1 MHDKTLAFTVVIA
14 AVLAAA
20 AMPLQAAN
28 PRFKEVI
35 AKVEEVKPA
44 QLGLC
49 SLMEE
54 MQPFGCS
61 LNKYHGTVLRG
72 YNVSEVKRALE
83 KFYLAFAAFESEGDE
98 RAEKSFSECL
108 PSIRQM
114 VCDAFVPRCDNQCLP
129 AKPCRSRCKTLQK
142 SCIPK
147 ELMYTLNNVGVGQ
160 SQRHKLMSFMDE
172 LLKRKELFTWPLTRL
187 PSAISAHT
195 PTPRSA

>member
-1 MHDKTLAFTVVIA
+1 MHDEDSSSHRSYCRRTRGRGH
-14 AVLAAA
+14 
-20 AMPLQAAN
+20 QAAN

-35 AKVEEVKPA
+35 AEIEEAKPA

-54 MQPFGCS
+54 MEPFGCS

-98 RAEKSFSECL
+98 RAEKSFSDCL
-108 PSIRQM
+108 PSIRQISATPS
-114 VCDAFVPRCDNQCLP
+114 CLAATTQCLP

-142 SCIPK
+142 TCIPK
-147 ELMYTLNNVGVGQ
+147 DLMYTLKNVGVGQ
-160 SQRHKLMSFMDE
+160 SQRHKLMSFMDDAS
-172 LLKRKELFTWPLTRL
+172 KKENGD
-187 PSAISAHT
+187 
-195 PTPRSA
+195 RSLGR